1 MTDTQMG
8 KAGINKRKLAEFGS
22 EVYCFMSDEDVAA
35 AAKANGTTRA
45 AASMD
50 APTALVRLYELIK
63 RGEDP
68 ARTDHCSTGRICEC
82 SSVER
87 TDPEPE
93 RDSVDRCTGKKRWQ
107 QYRGMYLQCPALSD
121 VEGDKCRAGTDR
133 KQIC

>member
-1 MTDTQMG
+1 MD
-8 KAGINKRKLAEFGS
+8 KGS
-22 EVYCFMSDEDVAA
+22 GTWRDVIFAVG
-35 AAKANGTTRA
+35 N
-45 AASMD
+45 

-63 RGEDP
+63 REDP

-93 RDSVDRCTGKKRWQ
+93 RDSVDRCTRKKRWQ

-121 VEGDKCRAGTDR
+121 VEGDKCRAGTDI